1 MDGLALIEVISL
13 SGHLSNID
21 EKIYFKFGL
30 HWNFSQFL
38 LSKFNTIPRFY

>member
-21 EKIYFKFGL
+21 EIYFKFGL